1 MNYMNSFL
9 LEHIEKYKT
18 ELDGYTFIHHSED
31 NLDLLEH
38 KGGLIKF
45 INGHGELKGGGIFL
59 KLLGTE
65 KNKLTELKLLMKIP
79 NKLYQ
84 LSYSKNYIFY
94 SKSLVNGKIMD
105 VNNSNDQKRK
115 IMQEL
120 LAGLF

>member
-1 MNYMNSFL
+1 MNSFL
-9 LEHIEKYKT
+9 QEHIEKYKT
-18 ELDGYTFIHHSED
+18 ELDGFTFIHHSED

-38 KGGLIKF
+38 KGGTIKF
-45 INGHGELKGGGIFL
+45 INGYGELKGGGIFL

-94 SKSLVNGKIMD
+94 SKGMVNGKLVD
-105 VNNSNDQKRK
+105 VNNSNDKKRK

-120 LAGLF
+120 LAGLFS